1 MNGQLLFVEA
11 TFFALVLHGLEF
23 LSASNEVAIGVAAFS
38 SFSESDGS
46 WCGFCART
54 AEGPLA
60 CLSGKKFKEAQE
72 ACHSLS
78 EAEQENC
85 LSSVN
90 ALKVLQMLGLD
101 MSHWLYGFEGK
112 PMGSQRKPLGF

>member
-1 MNGQLLFVEA
+1 M
-11 TFFALVLHGLEF
+11 LHGLEF

-90 ALKVLQMLGLD
+90 ALKVLQLLGLD
-101 MSHWLYGFEGK
+101 MSHWLYGFEG
-112 PMGSQRKPLGF
+112 SQWEATWVLRSSMAVNLNRGPGGVCV